1 VRVTNETRN
10 LEAFLLAR
18 DWAMQLIESLI
29 ERIAA
34 LGWGRMTIDED
45 IDNPVEV
52 VVKDGKPVMLH
63 CNEGD
68 FDLGGKVITRIVR
81 DVKLT
86 DDRD

>member
-1 VRVTNETRN
+1 MTNETRN

-18 DWAMQLIESLI
+18 AWTKRLTDALTFRCLALDWGHL
-29 ERIAA
+29 
-34 LGWGRMTIDED
+34 TVDEAT
-45 IDNPVEV
+45 DNPVEI

-68 FDLGGKVITRIVR
+68 FDLGGKVITRIVK

-86 DDRD
+86 DGD